1 MGTGTRQAGAGSL
14 TLPGA
19 GGAVPPGAQLRRLRS
34 FLAVARQRELTGLPQ
49 VPRQRVGEGAVT
61 VSSAA
66 GDTRRGPQPGDGGV
80 DVARLIARG
89 DLVACL
95 DRAAA
100 GKVTVISAPAG
111 SGTTSLP
118 RPLAC

>member
-1 MGTGTRQAGAGSL
+1 MGTGTRQAEAGSL

-19 GGAVPPGAQLRRLRS
+19 GGAVPPGAELRRLRS
-34 FLAVARQRELTGLPQ
+34 FMAVARQRELTGLQ
-49 VPRQRVGEGAVT
+49 HVPRQRVREGAVT

-66 GDTRRGPQPGDGGV
+66 GGKGRGPQPGDGGV

-89 DLVACL
+89 DLVAAL

-100 GKVTVISAPAG
+100 G
-111 SGTTSLP
+111 
-118 RPLAC
+118 R